1 VVWLVG
7 QHGSLVLEPWTFD
20 PWSIHP
26 CNIWS
31 FSSCIKIRTI
41 VQGSNVPRIKSSG
54 LAYKASSKS
63 S

>member
-31 FSSCIKIRTI
+31 FSSKWSYFIIYISTRPELIT
-41 VQGSNVPRIKSSG
+41 KSEKLCHG
-54 LAYKASSKS
+54 T
-63 S
+63 